1 MKLSRL
7 NRGVT
12 SYCLLRGFCF
22 GYGAWLALP
31 SVLPGGGSAG
41 LFPGAVAVCG
51 RLPRAPLGGRSGWG
65 LAGGNTCMALPK
77 DGHLLGGQAGLVR
90 AAVDELGHSGWNHA

>member
-12 SYCLLRGFCF
+12 SYCLLRGFCV
-22 GYGAWLALP
+22 GYGVWLALP
-31 SVLPGGGSAG
+31 SVLLGGVSAV

-51 RLPRAPLGGRSGWG
+51 GLPPAPLGGRSWRG
-65 LAGGNTCMALPK
+65 LVGGNTCMLFFE

-90 AAVDELGHSGWNHA
+90 AAADELGHSGLNHA